1 MWQYDGIKVTFF
13 MEFEMATKY
22 TVIKQKDS
30 ENGFQAFTL
39 GLVYFG
45 ILGAAHAAAWYF
57 LALKTTLLMTSALPL
72 ITAVSVVSLLYFSVR
87 FLNDPSHFKH
97 RTKEIFETAQQ
108 HITNHKDEMKSYLTY
123 FVVFSVLT
131 AMSSLILKELLQ
143 DISGQ
148 LIPLT
153 FLFKPIIFTA
163 ATLSALF
170 IIYLAIEPM
179 LTENKTSEKSHF
191 IFMLGSAVTEIL
203 KYTSFA
209 SALGYCF
216 ARFYESYIPTF
227 TFFALS
233 TTMSLVASFAIAGF
247 FVGTIAYLCS
257 DKDEKAA
264 SFSHLAKN
272 LFDTNGENSLRR
284 VYKAGGIIV
293 YNVLWAAAAA
303 AITFSAL
310 HLIPLGIY
318 PQISA
323 AVFLASLQQVIYIS
337 TAVQAVFSLFESAFT
352 MHDHG
357 KVNCFYGNVD
367 IGEFANKKEAAEALT
382 AGDEEGNQPLSFN
395 ADV

>member
-284 VYKAGGIIV
+284 VY
-293 YNVLWAAAAA
+293 
-303 AITFSAL
+303 
-310 HLIPLGIY
+310 LIPLGIY

-367 IGEFANKKEAAEALT
+367 IGEFANKKDAAEALT
-382 AGDEEGNQPLSFN
+382 AGDEEVNQPLSFN
-395 ADV
+395 AGV